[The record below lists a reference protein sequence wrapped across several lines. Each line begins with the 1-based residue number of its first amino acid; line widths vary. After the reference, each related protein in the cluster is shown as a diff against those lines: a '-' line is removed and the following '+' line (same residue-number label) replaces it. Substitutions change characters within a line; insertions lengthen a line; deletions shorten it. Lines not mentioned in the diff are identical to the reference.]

1 VQRSFVPKA
10 VEPPQAEVVH
20 LAFRTN
26 PSDTRQAAQHP
37 FFAIAGSHGWK
48 RLKPVMSRTAPGK
61 TTETG

>member
-26 PSDTRQAAQHP
+26 PSDGSSGPTSVLCHRW
-37 FFAIAGSHGWK
+37 FARMEALKAGDEPDGP
-48 RLKPVMSRTAPGK
+48 R
-61 TTETG
+61 ENY